1 MKQKIYENID
11 QWYFPEIDYQKMINN
26 FRYTKD
32 PLRELVDK
40 KYSFPLR
47 DIVLMFHSRAWEYDL
62 KTKQETYGSQQ
73 QFQFWNKQFNDE
85 LEKIL
90 KKLKPKLILEVGAGD
105 GTLSKI
111 LSDRGFNVIA
121 TDNYS
126 WPFRKRFFKVNKIDY
141 KKALEKYQPDVVINS
156 WMPLGTDWT
165 KDFRKAKSVKHYITI
180 GEVDACCG
188 GDWTD
193 RKTWPARRQDKASS
207 YALCR
212 SDSCYFH
219 DNDENRLDNFMMH
232 HSAVYL
238 FSRRRK
244 I

>member
-1 MKQKIYENID
+1 MEE
-11 QWYFPEIDYQKMINN
+11 WYFPEIDYQEMINN

-32 PLRELVDK
+32 PLKEIIGK
-40 KYSFPLR
+40 EYCFPLR
-47 DIVLMFHSRAWEYDL
+47 DIPLMFHSRAWEIDP
-62 KTKQETYGSQQ
+62 KTKQEVYGQQQ
-73 QFQFWNKQFNDE
+73 QFQFWNKQFNDK

-111 LSDRGFNVIA
+111 LSDRGFNIIA

-126 WPFRKRFFKVNKIDY
+126 WPFRKRFFKVEKIDY

-165 KDFRKAKSVKHYITI
+165 KDFRKTKSVKHYITI
-180 GEVDACCG
+180 GEVNACCG

-193 RKTWPARRQDKASS
+193 RKTWPTRRQDEASK

-219 DNDENRLDNFMMH
+219 DNNKNRLDHFMMH
-232 HSAVYL
+232 HSEVYL

-244 I
+244 L

>member
-1 MKQKIYENID
+1 MED
-11 QWYFPEIDYQKMINN
+11 WYFPEIDYQEMINN

-32 PLRELVDK
+32 PLQELIGK

-47 DIVLMFHSRAWEYDL
+47 DVHLMFHSRAWEYDS

-111 LSDRGFNVIA
+111 LNDRGFNIIA

-126 WPFRKRFFKVNKIDY
+126 WPFKKRFFKVEKIDY
-141 KKALEKYQPDVVINS
+141 RKALEKYKPDVVINS

-180 GEVDACCG
+180 GEVNACCG

-193 RKTWPARRQDKASS
+193 RKTWPARRQDKVSS

-212 SDSCYFH
+212 SDNCYFH
-219 DNDENRLDNFMMH
+219 DNDKNRLDNLMME

-244 I
+244 L

>member
-1 MKQKIYENID
+1 MKQKIYNNMEE
-11 QWYFPEIDYQKMINN
+11 WYFPEIDYQEMINN

-32 PLRELVDK
+32 PLKELLNK
-40 KYSFPLR
+40 NFYFPL
-47 DIVLMFHSRAWEYDL
+47 DHVSLMYHSRAWEL
-62 KTKQETYGSQQ
+62 IKNTETYGSQQ

-111 LSDRGFNVIA
+111 LNDRGFNVIA
-121 TDNYS
+121 TDDYS
-126 WPFRKRFFKVNKIDY
+126 WLFKKRYFKVNKISY
-141 KKALEKYQPDVVINS
+141 KKALEKYKPDIVINS

-165 KDFRKAKSVKHYITI
+165 KDFRKTKSVKHYITI

-193 RKTWPARRQDKASS
+193 RKTWPITRLDKVTK

-212 SDSCYFH
+212 TDDLWWRK
-219 DNDENRLDNFMMH
+219 DNQLDDHFMMH

>member
-1 MKQKIYENID
+1 MEE
-11 QWYFPEIDYQKMINN
+11 WYFPEIDYQEMINN

-32 PLRELVDK
+32 PLKELVVK
-40 KYSFPLR
+40 QYSFPL
-47 DIVLMFHSRAWEYDL
+47 DHISLMFHSRAWEL
-62 KTKQETYGSQQ
+62 IKNKETYGQQQ

-90 KKLKPKLILEVGAGD
+90 LKLKPKLILEVGAGD

-111 LSDRGFNVIA
+111 LKDRGFNIIA

-126 WPFRKRFFKVNKIDY
+126 WSFRKRYFKVEKIDY
-141 KKALEKYQPDVVINS
+141 KKALEKYKPDIIISS

-165 KDFRKAKSVKHYITI
+165 KDFRKTKSVKHYITI

-193 RKTWPARRQDKASS
+193 RKTWPMTYQEKASK

-212 SDSCYFH
+212 TD
-219 DNDENRLDNFMMH
+219 DLWWQNNNQLNDYFMMH